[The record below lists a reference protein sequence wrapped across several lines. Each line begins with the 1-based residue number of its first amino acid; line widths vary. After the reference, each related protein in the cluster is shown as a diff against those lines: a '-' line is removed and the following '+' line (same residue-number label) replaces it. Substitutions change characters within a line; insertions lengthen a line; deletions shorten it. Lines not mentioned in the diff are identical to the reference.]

1 MQSKIQNPHEP
12 KATDGVK
19 SQIHPPLFVLL
30 AALLLYGLRFGYD
43 YGLSDQDEFLPYLLH
58 RLDPSVLA
66 QDWFVVGQAAAF
78 SIRTY
83 FVSMLH
89 GLAQVIPVWMA
100 VLGVYVAA
108 WLLMAGA
115 VYALAHAFT
124 RNRLA
129 AAATVVVALVLT
141 PQWTLGGND
150 LAHSML
156 VPSMAGWALG
166 LWGLVFFLRCKA
178 LPSALLLGLATWMQA
193 LVGLHLTGLLGL
205 ILLWRLA
212 RREDVIR
219 FLLVFAG
226 TYVLAALPALGPLV
240 YQQFS
245 SAPAAE
251 GVPSL
256 FYVLAQFRA
265 PHHYLFYS
273 FPTRSLIRFGALVG
287 LGAISFVLLA
297 RRRPV
302 HHHAFLI
309 RLLIGITG
317 LCLLAFLCTEI
328 TPVPFVAQFQ
338 LFKTTVL
345 AKLLMVIL
353 ICGAVAAWLPE
364 ALARFFERLMDLKGW
379 GLGVMSV
386 LWVLVIGGIVGG
398 VDALRAK
405 IGPLAHAG
413 TPTALVETWAQT
425 QTPSEAIFA
434 VPPSWSGFR
443 SRAQR
448 AIVVN
453 FKAFPYRTGFNHAW
467 FERLTQLAPIPLP
480 DRGSPALQ
488 DSLDAAFLRQS
499 ASTLHRLAR
508 RYAFDYVVRDRP
520 FSQESPSF
528 EAVFTTS
535 EWIVYRIDP
544 ENPPAE

>member
-1 MQSKIQNPHEP
+1 MQSKIQNP
-12 KATDGVK
+12 K
-19 SQIHPPLFVLL
+19 SKISPPLFVLL
-30 AALLLYGLRFGYD
+30 AALLLYGLRFGYG

-66 QDWFVVGQAAAF
+66 QDWFVAGQAGAF

-83 FVSMLH
+83 FVSMLQA
-89 GLAQVIPVWMA
+89 LAQVMPVWMA
-100 VLGVYVAA
+100 VLGIYTAV

-129 AAATVVVALVLT
+129 AAAAVVVALVLT

-166 LWGLVFFLRCKA
+166 LWGLVFFLRRKP

-193 LVGLHLTGLLGL
+193 LVGIHLAGLLGL
-205 ILLWRLA
+205 ILLWRFA
-212 RREDVIR
+212 RREGTAR
-219 FLLVFAG
+219 FLLVFAV

-245 SAPAAE
+245 STPAAAE
-251 GVPSL
+251 GAPSL
-256 FYVLAQFRA
+256 FYILAQFRV

-287 LGAISFVLLA
+287 LGAISFVLLT
-297 RRRPV
+297 RRRLV
-302 HHHAFLI
+302 QHRTFLTRVMI
-309 RLLIGITG
+309 SITG

-328 TPVPFVAQFQ
+328 IPSMFVAQLQ
-338 LFKTTVL
+338 LFKTTVP

-353 ICGAVAAWLPE
+353 ICGAIAAWLPE
-364 ALARFFERLMDLKGW
+364 SLARFFERVIDLRRW
-379 GLGVMSV
+379 GLGVMV
-386 LWVLVIGGIVGG
+386 LIWMLVTGGIAGG
-398 VDALRAK
+398 VDGLRAK

-413 TPTALVETWAQT
+413 TPTDQVEAWAQT
-425 QTPSEAIFA
+425 QTAPEAVFA

-453 FKAFPYRTGFNHAW
+453 FKAFPYRAGLNEAW

-488 DSLDAAFLRQS
+488 GSLDDAFLRLP
-499 ASTLHRLAR
+499 ATTLLRLAE
-508 RYAFDYVVRDRP
+508 RYDVDYVVRDRS
-520 FSQESPSF
+520 FSSESPAF

-535 EWIVYRIDP
+535 EWIVYRIASK
-544 ENPPAE
+544 NLSAE